1 MRTRQLCEFE
11 TKISEINNHL
21 SHTIF
26 VFKQFSLDNKL
37 KAEKQPDELTP
48 QVYVENEFKEQFN
61 VKLKDIDEQ
70 AEKSLNYIFDTFFVF
85 TNTQFEV
92 YLKDIYLFVRNNSQ
106 LSLGEPPETKVY
118 ETILARI
125 GVDMETEIDNLLV
138 STYDYFRF
146 RRNAIM
152 HRDKNRR
159 LQGALEDL
167 IKGKNPNGLFRT
179 KQLNGAE
186 LNLNWKRYT
195 KAQDDKKVKGYTIR
209 TFDFANKEVSKFTLP
224 ELYDLF
230 NFFRLYAATIDKI
243 ILNKIDRKYLLT
255 HLIKQ
260 HQKNYGTYKVET
272 LQKFATKFQRTN
284 ILELNLQLTSEEIET
299 IYNGV

>member
-138 STYDYFRF
+138 STYYYFRF